1 MAFRAW
7 INSLFDSYAYV
18 PVWHLEPG
26 GLCPVDSDSRRILP
40 GCICFDNLLWSRSL
54 LHIPTL
60 QISGSLIAVPY
71 RDPNR
76 HTLFWYGHTVT
87 TLPAPATMTSPFYKI
102 YNYLDP
108 CVGAMAPGNPSFLQ
122 TMFASSLSH
131 SSSHTGKYI
140 IIFLIN
146 NSLFFIFNF
155 MF

>member
-7 INSLFDSYAYV
+7 INSLFDSYACA

-26 GLCPVDSDSRRILP
+26 GLCPVTLTANGLYLDRFVSITCY
-40 GCICFDNLLWSRSL
+40 GVGVYY
-54 LHIPTL
+54 IPTL
-60 QISGSLIAVPY
+60 QISGSLISVPY
-71 RDPNR
+71 RDPIR
-76 HTLFWYGHTVT
+76 HTLFWYGHTDTTFSAPVT
-87 TLPAPATMTSPFYKI
+87 VTSPFYKI

-146 NSLFFIFNF
+146 N
-155 MF
+155 